1 MKLTKTTKYNYRLTE
16 ETLEKD
22 IDKFIGSA
30 KKGNYHMDKM
40 YNNEGLR
47 ITKQYFRILQEKFI
61 KEEYEESKVCYEK
74 LIIFCFD
81 ASAGNDLFDYNDLLA
96 KINKE
101 FDDYIKNYFICLI
114 KTCDADE
121 LADRVSRYASHLDVY
136 GFDSDKKILLENLNK
151 LQLNNLEARML
162 IKTEGMTKKDQDK
175 QDIIHFLMSIA
186 EIQENKEK
194 YLELC
199 ERFRGIFN
207 NKEFEYL
214 KGEYEENKLFE
225 SKIDRAINELKLK
238 KEVRKNGK

>member
-1 MKLTKTTKYNYRLTE
+1 
-16 ETLEKD
+16 
-22 IDKFIGSA
+22 
-30 KKGNYHMDKM
+30 
-40 YNNEGLR
+40 
-47 ITKQYFRILQEKFI
+47 
-61 KEEYEESKVCYEK
+61 
-74 LIIFCFD
+74 
-81 ASAGNDLFDYNDLLA
+81 
-96 KINKE
+96 
-101 FDDYIKNYFICLI
+101 
-114 KTCDADE
+114 
-121 LADRVSRYASHLDVY
+121 
-136 GFDSDKKILLENLNK
+136 
-151 LQLNNLEARML
+151 ML